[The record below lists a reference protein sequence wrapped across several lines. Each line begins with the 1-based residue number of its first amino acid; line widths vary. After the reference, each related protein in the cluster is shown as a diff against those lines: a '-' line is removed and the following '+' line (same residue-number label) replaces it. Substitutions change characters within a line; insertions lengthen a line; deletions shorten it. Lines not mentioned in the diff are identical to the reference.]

1 MCIKLRIFIGEIDAN
16 DLQKPYMKTTRQF
29 VDRRCKMSACIR
41 TTVELPVFLA
51 EQADD
56 AVRRKVARNRNALI
70 IQALEEFLERLQQQ
84 QIDKQIAQMAYDQ
97 EYQNLQLEMV
107 EEYEQTG
114 WEALQI
120 GEKQL

>member
-1 MCIKLRIFIGEIDAN
+1 
-16 DLQKPYMKTTRQF
+16 
-29 VDRRCKMSACIR
+29 MSACIR